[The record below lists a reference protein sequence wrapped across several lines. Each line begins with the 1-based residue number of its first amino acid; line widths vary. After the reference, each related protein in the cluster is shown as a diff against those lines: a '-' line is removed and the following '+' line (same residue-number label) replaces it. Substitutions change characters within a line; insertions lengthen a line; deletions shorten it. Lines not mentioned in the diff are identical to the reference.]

1 MQTLHILAVSPA
13 SARGLINALRGF
25 DAELVRTSSGGFEV
39 RIELEGNDEET
50 VAVLNALQSFVNDRA
65 SRARVRL
72 NGREY
77 VMDPEPAA
85 LTQ

>member
-25 DAELVRTSSGGFEV
+25 DAELVRTSDGGFEV

-50 VAVLNALQSFVNDRA
+50 VAVLNALHSFVNDRA
-65 SRARVRL
+65 SRAHVRL

-85 LTQ
+85 

>member
-13 SARGLINALRGF
+13 SARGLISALRGF
-25 DAELVRTSSGGFEV
+25 DAELVRTSNGGFEV

-50 VAVLNALQSFVNDRA
+50 VAVLNALHSFVNDGA
-65 SRARVRL
+65 SRAHVRL

-77 VMDPEPAA
+77 VMDPEPAS
-85 LTQ
+85 